1 MGTLEKGRK
10 GLGGKSH
17 DIMSWMSI
25 ETLDHGKNNKE
36 KQQNLHQWR
45 NELPIAH
52 LPHMKCIKL
61 GCVRSSHLPFNMHYV
76 RSSLHVFALTGE

>member
-36 KQQNLHQWR
+36 KQQNLHQ
-45 NELPIAH
+45 
-52 LPHMKCIKL
+52 
-61 GCVRSSHLPFNMHYV
+61 
-76 RSSLHVFALTGE
+76 